1 MTAVPGTDEVAVC
14 DTFNNRITV
23 WDGSTATPTLTDTI
37 GGTRPTAGGF
47 NGPFGVAYGPAGEL
61 YVADW
66 FNHRI
71 QKFNADGSFAWQ
83 RGNYGPKDGSLVF
96 PRNVLVVATAS
107 ST

>member
-1 MTAVPGTDEVAVC
+1 MC

-23 WDGSTATPTLTDTI
+23 WDGAAHPDAVRHRRRHPAGQRWLQRSRS
-37 GGTRPTAGGF
+37 GWPTA
-47 NGPFGVAYGPAGEL
+47 PAGEL

-71 QKFNADGSFAWQ
+71 QKFNADGNFAWQ
-83 RGNYGPKDGSLVF
+83 KGNYGPKDGSLVF
-96 PRNVLVVATAS
+96 PRNVWSVTAR